1 MRKQVDN
8 QIVLRP
14 EEDTKELEVEK
25 KPRSVEVDGICIDQI
40 EYSIP
45 TGPNRI
51 ADLGV
56 RGWEWSDGILTRC
69 EFSDFGWWR
78 AGSKITIKF

>member
-8 QIVLRP
+8 QITIRP
-14 EEDTKELEVEK
+14 EEDTKELEVDR
-25 KPRSVEVDGICIDQI
+25 KPEIVEVDGITIDRI

-45 TGPNRI
+45 TGPNRL
-51 ADLGV
+51 ADLTIK
-56 RGWEWSDGILTRC
+56 GWEWADGILTRC

-78 AGSKITIKF
+78 AGSKIVIKF